1 MPQILLLIAAG
12 AGLVILGT
20 RWYRNE
26 KRRIAAE
33 LRSAKE
39 AMEHRDRESAVPLEQ
54 DPSTGV
60 YRPKR
65 VLHEAQNTRH

>member
-12 AGLVILGT
+12 AGLVIVGT
-20 RWYRNE
+20 RWYRKE

-33 LRSAKE
+33 LRAAE
-39 AMEHRDRESAVPLEQ
+39 QAMQLHERASAVPLEQ

>member
-12 AGLVILGT
+12 AGLIIVGT
-20 RWYRNE
+20 RWYREE
-26 KRRIAAE
+26 KWRIAAE
-33 LRSAKE
+33 LRAAEE
-39 AMEHRDRESAVPLEQ
+39 AMEQRERASAVPLEQ

-65 VLHEAQNTRH
+65 VLHGAQNTRH